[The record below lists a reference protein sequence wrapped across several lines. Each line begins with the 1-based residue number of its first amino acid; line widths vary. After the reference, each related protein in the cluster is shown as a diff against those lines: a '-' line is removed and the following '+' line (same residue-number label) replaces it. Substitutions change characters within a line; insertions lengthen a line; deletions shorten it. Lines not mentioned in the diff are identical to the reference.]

1 MSIKSILDEI
11 SNEGGTKNKMEILRK
26 YKDNETLK
34 RVLYLAN
41 SGRIK
46 FYIKQIPEYT
56 ELEPKD
62 TLNYA
67 LDLLSALS
75 NREVTGKEASNYL
88 GTILSHLSPD
98 DAYVIER
105 IIAKDLKIKMGGNIN
120 KVIPDLFQETPYMG
134 CKPYKAKSVQDLF
147 KGGKTCYGQV
157 KMDGQYGNGIIRGGD
172 VDCESRQGEPTI
184 LTGAIFLEELGKLPD
199 CVLNGEFT
207 IDGEPNRLTANGIMS
222 SLIDIA
228 KKIDER
234 TDAETAKKKVDFQK
248 KHGCTYDE
256 ALNRIIFTVWD
267 TITPEEY
274 YSKASNT
281 PYNERLTK
289 VKNLISEYGLTM
301 VKIVET
307 VELNSFEEA
316 LKFFQECLDRGLEGC
331 IIKSFDGKWVD
342 SKPSYQIKMKLVMDI
357 DLEIIGFNYGD
368 KGTKNEFVISSLQ
381 CISSDGLLTAKPCGI
396 DEQTMVYITENMD
409 KLLNTVVEVTSC
421 GITNSKGKH
430 SLLHPRIGKNGFR
443 TDKTIADS
451 YEEILAIENMAK
463 GLTK

>member
-1 MSIKSILDEI
+1 MNIKSILTEI

-26 YKDNETLK
+26 YKDNKTLQ

-46 FYIKQIPEYT
+46 FFIKQIPQYKTDVPHLTLENAFVMLEDLSSRVYT
-56 ELEPKD
+56 GQ
-62 TLNYA
+62 A
-67 LDLLSALS
+67 
-75 NREVTGKEASNYL
+75 ASNHL
-88 GTILSHLSPD
+88 QTILSGLSAD

-120 KVIPDLFQETPYMG
+120 KVIPDLFEETPYMG

-147 KGGKTCYGQV
+147 KGGQTCYGQV
-157 KMDGQYGNGIIRGGD
+157 KMDGQYGNAIIRGGD

-184 LTGAIFLEELGKLPD
+184 LTGAIFLDELGKLPD

-234 TDAETAKKKVDFQK
+234 TDEETAKKKVEFQK

-267 TITPEEY
+267 TITPYEY
-274 YSKASNT
+274 YNKASDT
-281 PYNERLTK
+281 PYNERLSRAAD
-289 VKNLISEYGLTM
+289 LIKEYGLTM

-307 VELNSFEEA
+307 VYLNSFEEA

-331 IIKSFDGKWVD
+331 IIKSVNGKWVD
-342 SKPSYQIKMKLVMDI
+342 SKPSYQIKMKLDMDV
-357 DLEIIGFNYGD
+357 DLEIIGFNYGN

-381 CISSDGLLTAKPCGI
+381 CQSSDGLLTADPGGM
-396 DEQTMVYITENMD
+396 DEETMRYVTDNMD
-409 KLLNTVVEVTSC
+409 TLLHSIVDTKSC
-421 GITNSKGKH
+421 GITHSKGKH
-430 SLLHPRIGKNGFR
+430 SLMHPRVGKNKFR
-443 TDKTIADS
+443 TDKKVADS
-451 YEEILAIENMAK
+451 YQEILDIENMAK